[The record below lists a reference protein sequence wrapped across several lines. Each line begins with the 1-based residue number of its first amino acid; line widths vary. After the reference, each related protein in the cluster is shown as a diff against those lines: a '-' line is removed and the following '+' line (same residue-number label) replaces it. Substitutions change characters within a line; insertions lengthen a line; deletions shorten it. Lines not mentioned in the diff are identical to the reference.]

1 MKEKAKNSLEKIIDN
16 CSNLSALEPLLQVSP
31 DNILKHILTQYSKY
45 LKTNNHELRHFVQNG
60 GLQKLQELKLT
71 DVIRQSDIKENLLE
85 LISTINSYYPDEI
98 VKYYSPENAE
108 SDNTPAKQEEKVE
121 AGEEAMKAIDN
132 FDSKLAEEQN

>member
-1 MKEKAKNSLEKIIDN
+1 M
-16 CSNLSALEPLLQVSP
+16 
-31 DNILKHILTQYSKY
+31 
-45 LKTNNHELRHFVQNG
+45 QNG